1 MAIATTTVSIR
12 SPARIAYKLTDDI
25 TLTSLTAYDK
35 LTVKAGIAA
44 QGTTLQDE
52 SFYQVGRIEA
62 MTQDCVWQASSAS
75 CAILGANFRVGISD
89 SYTAMFED
97 STATISLGLP
107 LKSYYLDTHNRD
119 RNYAGFANLE
129 YDLTS
134 RLNLQGG
141 IRYTS
146 NTRNFDGCLADSG
159 DGYYAAIQNSG
170 RSR

>member
-1 MAIATTTVSIR
+1 
-12 SPARIAYKLTDDI
+12 
-25 TLTSLTAYDK
+25 LTAYDK

-62 MTQDCVWQASSAS
+62 MTQELRLAGKLGKLRY
-75 CAILGANFRVGISD
+75 ILGANFSGRASA
-89 SYTAMFED
+89 TAIPRC
-97 STATISLGLP
+97 SRILTATISLGLP